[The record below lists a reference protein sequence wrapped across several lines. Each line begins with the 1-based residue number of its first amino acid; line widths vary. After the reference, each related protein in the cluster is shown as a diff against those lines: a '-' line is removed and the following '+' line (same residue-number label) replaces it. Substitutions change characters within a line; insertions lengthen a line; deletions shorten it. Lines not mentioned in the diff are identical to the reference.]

1 MASGARTRIAAS
13 ASVVRT
19 AVWDDV
25 TIGSGAELVDCI
37 VADGVTVPAGARY
50 HRCAI
55 VCAGGRTP
63 QARER
68 IDGDLLI
75 GEID

>member
-1 MASGARTRIAAS
+1 VHTAA
-13 ASVVRT
+13 
-19 AVWDDV
+19 WDDV
-25 TIGSGAELVDCI
+25 TIGAGAELVEC
-37 VADGVTVPAGARY
+37 VVGDGVTLPAGARY

-55 VCAGGRTP
+55 VRAGGRTP
-63 QARER
+63 QPRER